1 MKSIKKKLQ
10 DSRQQTHQAF
20 ADWLRPKMAAIG
32 IRWRL
37 TARIRLANA
46 WASKHPKRVFAYVTG
61 TLFLLLIGSIL
72 SDGRETEE
80 PDVGTIAG
88 MGPMFNG
95 FHTIQANK
103 ERHCTTLMELVTDGL
118 SIREELDSLI
128 AVPHKTHRDSIRII
142 KRYKQLEH
150 IVKSL
155 NNNEEKNHD

>member
-1 MKSIKKKLQ
+1 MKSIKRKLQ
-10 DSRQQTHQAF
+10 DSRRQTHQAF

-37 TARIRLANA
+37 PARIRLANA
-46 WASKHPKRVFAYVTG
+46 WAARHPRRVFAYVTG

-72 SDGRETEE
+72 SGGKETEE

-88 MGPMFNG
+88 MGLMFNG

-103 ERHCTTLMELVTDGL
+103 DRHRTTLMELVTDGQP
-118 SIREELDSLI
+118 IREELDSLI
-128 AVPHKTHRDSIRII
+128 AVPRKTHGDSIRII

-155 NNNEEKNHD
+155 NNNEEKSHD